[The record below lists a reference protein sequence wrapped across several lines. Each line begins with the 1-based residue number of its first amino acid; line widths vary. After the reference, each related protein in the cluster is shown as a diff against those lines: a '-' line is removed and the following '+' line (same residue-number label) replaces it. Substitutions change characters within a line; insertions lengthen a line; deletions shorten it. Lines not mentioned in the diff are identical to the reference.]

1 MQFGF
6 FSFCGQVLVSVVVAT
21 HAEKEKLWG
30 NITTSRR
37 VEGRGEGGCWWSKL
51 SLVKR
56 ITRVRR
62 RGRPEGEG
70 FAHGRNYEYFP
81 VCGREQGTISVLQ
94 SVFSLGNAGSLPR
107 SIFEPPPFFSW
118 RWFGKGDSFVR

>member
-1 MQFGF
+1 MWVAACSIPPHPTPSCLMQFGF

-21 HAEKEKLWG
+21 HSEKERLVG

-37 VEGRGEGGCWWSKL
+37 VKGRGVCCWSKL

-62 RGRPEGEG
+62 GGGRKERDSPMEE
-70 FAHGRNYEYFP
+70 AMNTFP
-81 VCGREQGTISVLQ
+81 CVAVNKAQ
-94 SVFSLGNAGSLPR
+94 
-107 SIFEPPPFFSW
+107 
-118 RWFGKGDSFVR
+118 